1 MKAIVYHKYGSS
13 EVLKLEEIDIPLV
26 GDDQVLVKVRAVSI
40 NPFDWHMMRGTP
52 YFVRLLAGL
61 LRPKISG
68 FGNDVAGR
76 IEAVGKNVTEF
87 QRGDEV
93 FGGGRGALAE
103 YVCASREGLVQKLG
117 KLTFEQA
124 AAIPV
129 AGLTAL
135 QGLRDKGQIQPGQSV
150 LIHGA
155 SGGVGTFAVQIAKS
169 YGAEVTGVC
178 STRNVE
184 MVLSIGADHVIDYTK
199 EDFTKSGRRYD
210 LIFDAVGDHTL
221 LQLRRALEPKGILV
235 MVGGAKLGRFGFG
248 ILFGMLE
255 TLVLSFFVS
264 QKLIV
269 MAAKR
274 NGADLVVLNELV
286 EAGKLT
292 PVIDRSY
299 PLSETADAVRY
310 LETGRAQGKV
320 VITP

>member
-13 EVLKLEEIDIPLV
+13 KVLKLEEIDIPMV
-26 GDDQVLVKVRAVSI
+26 GADQVLVKVHAVSI

-52 YFVRLLAGL
+52 YLVRLQAGISK
-61 LRPKISG
+61 PKNSG
-68 FGNDVAGR
+68 FGNDVAGVV
-76 IEAVGKNVTEF
+76 EAVGKNVTEF

-103 YVCASREGLVQKLG
+103 YVCADRNGVVHKLG
-117 KLTFEQA
+117 ALTFEQA

-135 QGLRDKGQIQPGQSV
+135 QGLRDKGRIQSGQRV

-169 YGAEVTGVC
+169 YGAEVTAVC

-184 MVLSIGADHVIDYTK
+184 MVRSIGADHVIDYTN

-210 LIFDAVGDHTL
+210 LILDAVGDHTL
-221 LQLRRALEPKGILV
+221 QELRRALEPKGILV
-235 MVGGAKLGRFGFG
+235 MVGGGKMGRFGFG
-248 ILFGMLE
+248 ILVGMLE
-255 TLVLSFFVS
+255 SLVLSLFVG
-264 QKLIV
+264 QKLLAMV
-269 MAAKR
+269 AKR
-274 NGADLVVLNELV
+274 KPSDLVVLNELV

-299 PLSETADAVRY
+299 PLSETANAIQY
-310 LETGRAQGKV
+310 LETGRARGKV
-320 VITP
+320 VITL

>member
-1 MKAIVYHKYGSS
+1 M
-13 EVLKLEEIDIPLV
+13 
-26 GDDQVLVKVRAVSI
+26 
-40 NPFDWHMMRGTP
+40 
-52 YFVRLLAGL
+52 
-61 LRPKISG
+61 
-68 FGNDVAGR
+68 
-76 IEAVGKNVTEF
+76 
-87 QRGDEV
+87 
-93 FGGGRGALAE
+93 
-103 YVCASREGLVQKLG
+103 
-117 KLTFEQA
+117 
-124 AAIPV
+124 
-129 AGLTAL
+129 
-135 QGLRDKGQIQPGQSV
+135 
-150 LIHGA
+150 
-155 SGGVGTFAVQIAKS
+155 QIAKS

-178 STRNVE
+178 STRNME
-184 MVLSIGADHVIDYTK
+184 MVRSIGADHVIDYTK

-221 LQLRRALEPKGILV
+221 LELRRALGPKGILV
-235 MVGGAKLGRFGFG
+235 MVGAGKLGRFGFG
-248 ILFGMLE
+248 ILVGLLE
-255 TLVLSFFVS
+255 TLVLSLFVN